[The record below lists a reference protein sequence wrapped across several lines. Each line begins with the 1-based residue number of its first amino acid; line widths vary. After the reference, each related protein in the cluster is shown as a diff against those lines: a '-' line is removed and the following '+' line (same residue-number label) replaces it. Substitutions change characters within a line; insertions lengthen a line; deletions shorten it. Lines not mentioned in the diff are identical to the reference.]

1 MTLHYNEQLLRRAVF
16 CFWWRVVG
24 VSYVIAFA
32 IVAAYL
38 VVLVYN
44 GNTSWIVGV
53 VATVFAIGIAMP
65 VFVYFVHYRNTL
77 RKFRAM
83 GDPEATFTASESS
96 FSVSSGAGSSTL
108 PWSSV
113 TEVWQF
119 PSFWLLLFSKAQF
132 ITLPIADITP
142 EAQAFILH
150 QIQASGGKI
159 G

>member
-1 MTLHYNEQLLRRAVF
+1 MAACLVF
-16 CFWWRVVG
+16 
-24 VSYVIAFA
+24 
-32 IVAAYL
+32 
-38 VVLVYN
+38 LVYN
-44 GNTSWIVGV
+44 GDPSWIVGV
-53 VATVFAIGIAMP
+53 VATGFVMGIAVP
-65 VFVYFVHYRNTL
+65 VAVYVVHYRNAM
-77 RKFRAM
+77 RKFQAL

-96 FSVSSGAGSSTL
+96 FSVSSGARSSTL

-119 PSFWLLLFSKAQF
+119 PSFWLVLFSKAQF
-132 ITLPIADITP
+132 FTLPIADITP